1 MAGMTAAELVALID
15 PDDDTG
21 RVTGAAPRERV
32 RAENLPH
39 GATGVLVRRSDGQVL
54 VHRRSQDKDL
64 WPGLLDVA
72 CGGVLVAGED
82 PEAGARRELAEEVG
96 IDDPGLPLEPLG
108 RRWYRDDDTWYL
120 AHLYQV
126 VWDGPVRFVDGE
138 VAEAWWEPLTVVAA
152 VLDDPDSPVVPDTR
166 ALRRDALR

>member
-1 MAGMTAAELVALID
+1 VSELVALFD
-15 PDDDTG
+15 PDDDSGRMTG
-21 RVTGAAPRERV
+21 VAPRERV

-39 GATGVLVRRSDGQVL
+39 GATGILVRRPDGHVL
-54 VHRRSQDKDL
+54 VHRRSPDKDL
-64 WPGLLDVA
+64 WPGLIDVA
-72 CGGVLVAGED
+72 CGGVLGPGED

-96 IDDPGLPLEPLG
+96 IDDPDLVLEPLG

-138 VAEAWWEPLTVVAA
+138 VAEAWWEPVAAVAA
-152 VLDDPDSPVVPDTR
+152 VLDDPASPVVPDTR
-166 ALRRDALR
+166 TLLRDLIA